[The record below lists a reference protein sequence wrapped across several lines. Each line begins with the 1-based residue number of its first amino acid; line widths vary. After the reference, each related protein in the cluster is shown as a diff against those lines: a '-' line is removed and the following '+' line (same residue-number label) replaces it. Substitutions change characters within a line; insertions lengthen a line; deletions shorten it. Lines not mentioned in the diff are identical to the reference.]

1 MVRTGRLV
9 FAAGSGAAMAN
20 GAQTKS
26 RKLATN
32 FFAAYAM
39 ELPSELFS
47 SGPREAVMYGR
58 RN

>member
-1 MVRTGRLV
+1 
-9 FAAGSGAAMAN
+9 MAN

-58 RN
+58 SN